1 MRLRNDHLLDQI
13 TGKTMRSCT
22 LLPAAFL
29 LCLMLMAGPGLAGSE
44 LAQTQD
50 YGSTDDDDL
59 MAELG
64 ADYGGQDGSIADPL
78 EPWNRLMF
86 TVNDKLYF
94 WVMEPVARGY
104 AAALPEPWRNSFDQ
118 AFYNAATPVRLVN
131 DLLQFRPVDAAQELG
146 ACVINTLFGFGGL
159 LKPSEGIAALKPEP
173 PDTDAGLT
181 LGTWGI
187 GHGFYLFWPILGPS
201 SLRDSV
207 GTVGDGFLHPLYY
220 IEPWE
225 VDVAVKAG
233 EGINFVSL
241 NLDRYEELQEEALD
255 PYTAFKDFYEQYRKR
270 ALDVDD

>member
-1 MRLRNDHLLDQI
+1 MRFIFYL
-13 TGKTMRSCT
+13 
-22 LLPAAFL
+22 AFL
-29 LCLMLMAGPGLAGSE
+29 GMSVGLVPGAGPSAT
-44 LAQTQD
+44 AQPAVPQAQVQQTPNGEAADQD
-50 YGSTDDDDL
+50 V

-64 ADYGGQDGSIADPL
+64 ADYQESDQASIADPL

-86 TVNDKLYF
+86 TVNDKLYV

-104 AAALPEPWRNSFDQ
+104 AAALPETWRNSFDQ
-118 AFYNAATPVRLVN
+118 ALYNAATPVRLVN
-131 DLLQFRPVDAAQELG
+131 DLLQFRPGDAAQELG
-146 ACVINTLFGFGGL
+146 SCVINTLFGFGGL
-159 LKPSEGIAALKPEP
+159 LKPSEGIATLNPEP
-173 PDTDAGLT
+173 ANTDAGLT

-225 VDVAVKAG
+225 VDAVINAG
-233 EGINFVSL
+233 EGINTLSL
-241 NLDRYEELQEEALD
+241 NLGRYEELQEGALD
-255 PYTAFKDFYEQYRKR
+255 PYTALKDVYEQYRKR